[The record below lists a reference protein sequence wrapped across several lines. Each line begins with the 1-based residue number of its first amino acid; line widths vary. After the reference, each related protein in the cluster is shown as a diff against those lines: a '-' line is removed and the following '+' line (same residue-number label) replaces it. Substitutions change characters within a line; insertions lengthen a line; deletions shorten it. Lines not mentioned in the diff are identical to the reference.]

1 VELAAE
7 VGCTADDLRL
17 LADRQ
22 GRLSDATRR
31 DLLAGRDTGR
41 RVALDLGLSADGEDR
56 VAQIMVGFMVRRV
69 TMRES
74 FRDTAVTPQAI
85 DDAARADALAMVAQN
100 LDEQAKDAV
109 QAALPGLPDLTADV
123 PPSAR

>member
-1 VELAAE
+1 
-7 VGCTADDLRL
+7 
-17 LADRQ
+17 
-22 GRLSDATRR
+22 
-31 DLLAGRDTGR
+31 
-41 RVALDLGLSADGEDR
+41 LDLGLSADGEDR